1 MDLKREPYPIIILP
15 QTKYKKKLCIDRLLD
30 RYAELMAVRLVCGSE
45 EDYMLESESGEKVIS
60 DCVFANSMANLS
72 MNLAGGVFDTSADV
86 HLRFLP
92 VSEYGTAPW
101 CGAKVDADS
110 FLAEES
116 YSFNVPCFGLGFLVK
131 DIHDRTFPFHKGF
144 KNQQERD
151 DYAKQV
157 DEATTEKEKRYD
169 ANIVGEFKK
178 NCPVPVRGRIK
189 VHHSPTNGNYWH
201 ITLDT
206 YRPNETDFVQPDG
219 KKQSSDKQMFKAL
232 KQDLVQR
239 CEVNSSPNYKISKL
253 VYIRWP
259 YILWASLAG

>member
-1 MDLKREPYPIIILP
+1 MV
-15 QTKYKKKLCIDRLLD
+15 
-30 RYAELMAVRLVCGSE
+30 VRLVSGSE
-45 EDYMLESESGEKVIS
+45 EDYILVSESDEMVIS
-60 DCVFANSMANLS
+60 DRVFSNSLANLS
-72 MNLAGGVFDTSADV
+72 MNLAGGVFDTRAV
-86 HLRFLP
+86 AHLRFLP
-92 VSEYGTAPW
+92 ISEYGTAS
-101 CGAKVDADS
+101 CSGDRVDADS
-110 FLAEES
+110 FLSEDS
-116 YSFNVPCFGLGFLVK
+116 YSFNVPCFGLSFLVK
-131 DIHDRTFPFHKGF
+131 DIHERSFPFHKGF

-178 NCPVPVRGRIK
+178 NTPTLVKGRIK

-206 YRPNETDFVQPDG
+206 YRPNETDFVHPDE

-239 CEVNSSPNYKISKL
+239 CEINALPNYRISKL
-253 VYIRWP
+253 SYIRWP
-259 YILWASLAG
+259 YILLTPLVG